1 VDKKVVLFEHIADY
15 LQNLTELTER
25 IPKSNLDNALKTK
38 GSTLI
43 LIKLLEIV
51 EIKQELNEIS
61 KKLSKSN

>member
-1 VDKKVVLFEHIADY
+1 MDKKVVLFEHIADY